1 MYNKENL
8 IKNVFE
14 IHGGFML
21 KNLFRKKITEKE
33 FWSWFEKNSEDYFR
47 LDENNYDL
55 LFNKLGLQLSKYH
68 KDLTFEFSVE
78 MNQGKREFIISAD
91 GMISAFPA
99 VIKLVE
105 EAPSFEK
112 FTIVAFRQRQ
122 NSEQEIHFDDV
133 VLDTKDVFFTY
144 REDKQLNCLDIVI
157 YIKGY
162 TEENDQ
168 FIGAAF
174 IMLDSLIGEYDVGV
188 KLGEITFEPY
198 QEKQGAQPI
207 LHLVSLVDKL

>member
-1 MYNKENL
+1 
-8 IKNVFE
+8 
-14 IHGGFML
+14 ML
-21 KNLFRKKITEKE
+21 NNLFKKKITEKE
-33 FWSWFEKNSEDYFR
+33 FWSWFEKNSEGYFQ

-78 MNQGKREFIISAD
+78 MNQGKREFIISAE
-91 GMISAFPA
+91 GMVSAFPA

-105 EAPSFEK
+105 EAPCPCLEK
-112 FTIVAFRQRQ
+112 FNIVAFRQRQ
-122 NSEQEIHFDDV
+122 NSEQEIYFEDI
-133 VLDTKDVFFTY
+133 VLNTKDIFFTY
-144 REDKQLNCLDIVI
+144 REDKEMNCLDIVI

-188 KLGEITFEPY
+188 KLGEINFEPY
-198 QEKQGAQPI
+198 QGEKEAQSI
-207 LHLVSLVDKL
+207 LNLVSLVDKI

>member
-1 MYNKENL
+1 MYLKSMEAL
-8 IKNVFE
+8 C
-14 IHGGFML
+14 L

-144 REDKQLNCLDIVI
+144 REDKQL
-157 YIKGY
+157 
-162 TEENDQ
+162 
-168 FIGAAF
+168 
-174 IMLDSLIGEYDVGV
+174 
-188 KLGEITFEPY
+188 
-198 QEKQGAQPI
+198 
-207 LHLVSLVDKL
+207 

>member
-1 MYNKENL
+1 
-8 IKNVFE
+8 
-14 IHGGFML
+14 ML
-21 KNLFRKKITEKE
+21 KNLFRKKITEKD

-91 GMISAFPA
+91 GMVSAFPA

>member
-1 MYNKENL
+1 
-8 IKNVFE
+8 
-14 IHGGFML
+14 ML
-21 KNLFRKKITEKE
+21 KNLFKKKITEKE
-33 FWSWFEKNSEDYFR
+33 FWSWFEKNSEDYFQ

-78 MNQGKREFIISAD
+78 MDQGKREFIISAE
-91 GMISAFPA
+91 GMVSAFPA

-105 EAPSFEK
+105 EAPCLEK
-112 FTIVAFRQRQ
+112 FNIVAFRQRQ
-122 NSEQEIHFDDV
+122 NSEQKIYFEDI
-133 VLDTKDVFFTY
+133 VLNTKDIFFTY
-144 REDKQLNCLDIVI
+144 REDKEMNCLDIVI

-188 KLGEITFEPY
+188 KLGEINFEPY
-198 QEKQGAQPI
+198 QGEKEAEPI
-207 LHLVSLVDKL
+207 LNLVSLVDKI

>member
-1 MYNKENL
+1 
-8 IKNVFE
+8 
-14 IHGGFML
+14 ML

>member
-1 MYNKENL
+1 
-8 IKNVFE
+8 
-14 IHGGFML
+14 ML

-78 MNQGKREFIISAD
+78 MSQGKREFIISAD
-91 GMISAFPA
+91 GMVSAFPA

>member
-1 MYNKENL
+1 VIY
-8 IKNVFE
+8 
-14 IHGGFML
+14 GGFIL
-21 KNLFRKKITEKE
+21 KNLFKRKLTAKE
-33 FWSWFEKNSEDYFR
+33 FWSWFERNSEDYFQ
-47 LDENNYDL
+47 LDENNYDI

-78 MNQGKREFIISAD
+78 TSQGKREFIISAE
-91 GMISAFPA
+91 GMVSAFPA

-105 EAPSFEK
+105 EAPSLEK
-112 FTIVAFRQRQ
+112 FNIVAFRQRQ
-122 NSEQEIHFDDV
+122 NNEQEIYFEDI
-133 VLDTKDVFFTY
+133 VLNTKDVFFTY
-144 REDKQLNCLDIVI
+144 REDKQRNCLDIVV

-188 KLGEITFEPY
+188 KLGEIKFEPY
-198 QEKQGAQPI
+198 QEKKDVQSI
-207 LHLVSLVDKL
+207 LTLVSLVDKL